1 MMIIM
6 KANATPQQ
14 VEAVIEQVKAT
25 GLNVHLSQGVEAT
38 IIGAI
43 GETHNIPTERFESLD
58 GVDLVQRIT
67 QPYKLASR
75 QFHPDDSIISMNGFA
90 VGGNEIAVIA
100 GPCSVESRS
109 QILET
114 AQAVKEAGASALRGG
129 VFKPRTSPYSF
140 QGLGEEGLELL
151 AEAREA
157 TGLPI
162 VVEIMSQVQID
173 VMVKYVDVLQVGARN
188 MQNFNLLR
196 AIGETRTAVLLKR
209 GLSATVEE
217 LLMSAE
223 YVLAGGNQRV
233 MLCERGIRTFETSTR
248 NTTDINA
255 SNQVLVV
262 RLAKGNKSRVIPLS
276 DYIASIFKYY
286 IRKTR
291 SKFLKPENPSDVFL
305 LNDQGRR
312 MTGAMMNKRLK
323 SIIKSTHNNKLI
335 KKQITLHCLRHSIAT
350 HLIDKGIGVEFV
362 QQFLGHSDIDTT
374 NLYAIQRKRHSSI
387 IQAMR

>member
-14 VEAVIEQVKAT
+14 TEAVIEQIKGM
-25 GLNVHLSQGVEAT
+25 GLAVHLSQGVEAT

-43 GETHNIPTERFESLD
+43 GETHSISTERFEGLD
-58 GVDLVQRIT
+58 GVDVVQRIT

-75 QFHPDDSIISMNGFA
+75 QFHPEDSVVPLSNFS

-109 QILET
+109 QIIET
-114 AQAVKEAGASALRGG
+114 AIAVKEAGASALRGG
-129 VFKPRTSPYSF
+129 VFKPRTSPYAF

-151 AEAREA
+151 AEAREK

-162 VVEIMSQVQID
+162 VVEIMSQVQLD
-173 VMVKYVDVLQVGARN
+173 VMEKYVDVFQVGARN

-223 YVLAGGNQRV
+223 YILAGGNQRV

-255 SNQVLVV
+255 IPVLKNLTHLPVILDPSHSTGHANYV
-262 RLAKGNKSRVIPLS
+262 AAIARAGIAAGADGLIIEVHPDPAKAVS
-276 DYIASIFKYY
+276 DGKQS
-286 IRKTR
+286 
-291 SKFLKPENPSDVFL
+291 LKPEKFAEMVK
-305 LNDQGRR
+305 QVGQIAQIMGRR
-312 MTGAMMNKRLK
+312 LATAQGDIQPLK
-323 SIIKSTHNNKLI
+323 
-335 KKQITLHCLRHSIAT
+335 QGWA
-350 HLIDKGIGVEFV
+350 
-362 QQFLGHSDIDTT
+362 
-374 NLYAIQRKRHSSI
+374 
-387 IQAMR
+387 

>member
-6 KANATPQQ
+6 KVNATPQQ
-14 VEAVIEQVKAT
+14 VEAVIASVKSA

-43 GETHNIPTERFESLD
+43 GETHNIPMERFESLD

-75 QFHPDDSIISMNGFA
+75 QFHPEDSVISMNGFS
-90 VGGNEIAVIA
+90 VGGNEIAIMA

-109 QILET
+109 QIIET
-114 AQAVKEAGASALRGG
+114 AIAVKEAGASALRGG

-151 AEAREA
+151 AEAREK

-162 VVEIMSQVQID
+162 VVEIMSQVQLD

-196 AIGETRTAVLLKR
+196 AIGESRTAVLLKR

-223 YVLAGGNQRV
+223 YILAGGNTRV

-255 SNQVLVV
+255 IPVLKNLTHLPVILDPSHSTG
-262 RLAKGNKSRVIPLS
+262 LANYVAAISRAGIAAGADGLIVEVHPDPAKAVS
-276 DYIASIFKYY
+276 DGKQS
-286 IRKTR
+286 
-291 SKFLKPENPSDVFL
+291 LKPEAFAAMVKQVGQIAQIMGRSLATV
-305 LNDQGRR
+305 QGEYSKN
-312 MTGAMMNKRLK
+312 GWA
-323 SIIKSTHNNKLI
+323 
-335 KKQITLHCLRHSIAT
+335 
-350 HLIDKGIGVEFV
+350 
-362 QQFLGHSDIDTT
+362 
-374 NLYAIQRKRHSSI
+374 
-387 IQAMR
+387 